1 MNYNRLKQYVA
12 FREALQEEK
21 ANLESR
27 LEKINEAL
35 GVSSEQAAP
44 SPNRAPAP
52 RRAGG
57 GRRRRIMSEEAKARI
72 AAAQRARWARI
83 KGQSGAAPAAA
94 RSSSRPRRGGMSP
107 EQRAKIAAAQT
118 ARWARI
124 RAAKGK

>member
-27 LEKINEAL
+27 LQKVNEAL
-35 GVSSEQAAP
+35 GISSEPAAP

-57 GRRRRIMSEEAKARI
+57 GRRRVMSEEAKARI

-83 KGQSGAAPAAA
+83 KGQSGAAPAAS
-94 RSSSRPRRGGMSP
+94 RSSSRPRRGGMSS

-124 RAAKGK
+124 RAAKAK